1 MYTINKFG
9 ESGSKNQVNNA
20 MLKLSLGRSLGI
32 TIHSNALN
40 FHGKKITNLSAPSD
54 PDDAVTKIFLKKK
67 IDKIENKIK
76 NQQDEILRRF
86 EELQNKLKEDIHIEK
101 MKEYIFKWV
110 EVEKIVLENKKHI
123 EAINSDLTK
132 LKSVIDQ
139 FNNNLS
145 TNLNILKNHNIED
158 TKKIIE
164 DTLKIINIRFD
175 SIEDFLFQSIGYTRK
190 NKYFN

>member
-32 TIHSNALN
+32 TIHNNALN

-101 MKEYIFKWV
+101 IKEYIFKWV